1 MYCSTHTYW
10 LRPAVLFAVPQ
21 RLFVLGLNDTPLATR
36 CLDWNIFLLLTLY
49 RKQQRAW
56 FTFAQKTL
64 NEDYI
69 NTSPHD
75 SSTLDGNTLYSLKE
89 QIRDT
94 LTTTCLQWF
103 LVSHGKILF
112 IQHH

>member
-69 NTSPHD
+69 NTSHD

-94 LTTTCLQWF
+94 LQQ
-103 LVSHGKILF
+103 LVLNSF
-112 IQHH
+112 